1 MNFELTSGLTL
12 VLIILCSLLLLFGT
26 LLAWQKLY
34 RRGFL
39 NFTLRF
45 LLLALVLSMSVSS
58 IGVAI
63 NRSQGFYSSWS
74 DLFGSTNSY
83 SVAAIPAKNIKVL
96 DSKFLK
102 NAKPIGK
109 DLYLL
114 KEVITGK
121 DSLVSNIVYLILPS
135 QVVKLLKAGKTLNA
149 ADYQV
154 TEFLTGFPSQPEM
167 WFKAL
172 KIEDDISAYN
182 ATHPRKIIG
191 VIPEV
196 NVAGTSDLECMNFG
210 NGQPDAQ
217 TWLTSDMHSYL
228 SLRLGIVDTKWV
240 AAGVSTG
247 AWCAAMF
254 AIDQPNLYR
263 GALSIAGY
271 FRPALPLTDSIVLQD
286 AMKKKYDVATME
298 SKLVTPVPLYIVAS
312 LGDVYSI
319 RETTRFLA
327 KPHPLL
333 DINYHEIATG
343 GHNPRV
349 WKSAILPGLEWII
362 SRVN

>member
-1 MNFELTSGLTL
+1 MSFELTSGLTQL
-12 VLIILCSLLLLFGT
+12 LFILLSLLSLFAT
-26 LLAWQKLY
+26 LLAWNKLY
-34 RRGFL
+34 RKGFL
-39 NFTLRF
+39 NFVLR
-45 LLLALVLSMSVSS
+45 LLLLVLVLSMSVSS
-58 IGVAI
+58 IGVSI
-63 NRSQGFYSSWS
+63 NKSQGFYSSWS
-74 DLFGSTNSY
+74 DLFGSTDNF
-83 SVAAIPAKNIKVL
+83 SVVAIPAKNIHVL
-96 DSKFLK
+96 DAGFLRK
-102 NAKPIGK
+102 AQPIGK

-114 KEVITGK
+114 KEIITGK
-121 DSLVSNIVYLILPS
+121 NSLVSNVVYLVLPS
-135 QVVKLLKAGKTLNA
+135 QLVQSLKAGKAIKA

-172 KIEDDISAYN
+172 KIEEDISAYN
-182 ATHPRKIIG
+182 ASHPRKIIG
-191 VIPEV
+191 VIPQI
-196 NVAGTSDLECMNFG
+196 NIAGTTDLECMNFG
-210 NGQPDAQ
+210 DGQPDAQ

-228 SLRLGIVDTKWV
+228 SLRLGIVDTRWV
-240 AAGVSTG
+240 AVGVSTG

-254 AIDQPNLYR
+254 AIDQPALYK

-271 FRPALPLTDSIVLQD
+271 FRPALPLTDPIALQD

-298 SKLVTPVPLYIVAS
+298 SKLITSVPLYIVAS

-333 DINYHEIATG
+333 DINYHQLVTG

-362 SRVN
+362 TRVN